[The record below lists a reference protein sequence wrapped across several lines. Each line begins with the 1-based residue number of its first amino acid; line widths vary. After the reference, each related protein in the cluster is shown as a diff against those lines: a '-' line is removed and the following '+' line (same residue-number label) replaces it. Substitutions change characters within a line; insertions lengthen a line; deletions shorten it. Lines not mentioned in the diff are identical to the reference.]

1 MNREFVCFT
10 IISGVISFCYNVVMI
25 VVPLRMTDHGM
36 NYAMVGTAMSA
47 VAVGLMIIKLLIGH
61 LSDRLGTRRFILTS
75 LAGLCVVSFFLARA
89 NNIFQ
94 FGILLAAIGIFRGI
108 FLSVNGSYVLSL
120 SENDGYGKVYGT
132 VQGIS
137 SILASIGGMISGVL
151 YVLNEGEYALYIC
164 GFLLFVGIIGA
175 IKRKKKNECVYKE
188 RLPIKKVLSSI
199 NKQIFIFCII
209 VFVQSFV
216 AGTMWNFII
225 PVYCY
230 DILLL
235 SPAVVGVLMSLDE
248 LISSP
253 TYIVAGNIV
262 DKVNVVKFN
271 IVFLL
276 VTALGGFLMMKATSI
291 TLFVGF
297 FLLCSISISCTLVGI
312 PKERIEYI
320 NKNQKG
326 FELAFISMCGSLG
339 DSFGSSIMGNVAEK
353 LEMQYCMLI
362 FAITYICM
370 AIFVILPAI
379 KKKRNKNAE

>member
-1 MNREFVCFT
+1 
-10 IISGVISFCYNVVMI
+10 
-25 VVPLRMTDHGM
+25 
-36 NYAMVGTAMSA
+36 
-47 VAVGLMIIKLLIGH
+47 
-61 LSDRLGTRRFILTS
+61 
-75 LAGLCVVSFFLARA
+75 
-89 NNIFQ
+89 
-94 FGILLAAIGIFRGI
+94 
-108 FLSVNGSYVLSL
+108 
-120 SENDGYGKVYGT
+120 
-132 VQGIS
+132 
-137 SILASIGGMISGVL
+137 
-151 YVLNEGEYALYIC
+151 
-164 GFLLFVGIIGA
+164 
-175 IKRKKKNECVYKE
+175 
-188 RLPIKKVLSSI
+188 
-199 NKQIFIFCII
+199 
-209 VFVQSFV
+209 
-216 AGTMWNFII
+216 MWNFII

-297 FLLCSISISCTLVGI
+297 FLLCSISISCTFVGI

-339 DSFGSSIMGNVAEK
+339 DSFGSSIRGNVAEK

>member
-1 MNREFVCFT
+1 M
-10 IISGVISFCYNVVMI
+10 
-25 VVPLRMTDHGM
+25 
-36 NYAMVGTAMSA
+36 
-47 VAVGLMIIKLLIGH
+47 
-61 LSDRLGTRRFILTS
+61 
-75 LAGLCVVSFFLARA
+75 
-89 NNIFQ
+89 
-94 FGILLAAIGIFRGI
+94 
-108 FLSVNGSYVLSL
+108 
-120 SENDGYGKVYGT
+120 
-132 VQGIS
+132 
-137 SILASIGGMISGVL
+137 
-151 YVLNEGEYALYIC
+151 
-164 GFLLFVGIIGA
+164 
-175 IKRKKKNECVYKE
+175 YKE

-216 AGTMWNFII
+216 AGPMWNFII

-297 FLLCSISISCTLVGI
+297 FLLCSISISCTFVGI

-339 DSFGSSIMGNVAEK
+339 DSFGSSIRGNVAEK

>member
-1 MNREFVCFT
+1 
-10 IISGVISFCYNVVMI
+10 MI

-75 LAGLCVVSFFLARA
+75 LAGLCVVSLFLARA

-164 GFLLFVGIIGA
+164 SFLLFVGIIGA
-175 IKRKKKNECVYKE
+175 IKGLGKNECVYKE

-216 AGTMWNFII
+216 AGPMWNFII

-276 VTALGGFLMMKATSI
+276 VTALGGFLMLKATSI

-297 FLLCSISISCTLVGI
+297 FLLCSISISCTFVGI

>member
-175 IKRKKKNECVYKE
+175 IKGLGKNECVYKE
-188 RLPIKKVLSSI
+188 LS
-199 NKQIFIFCII
+199 
-209 VFVQSFV
+209 
-216 AGTMWNFII
+216 
-225 PVYCY
+225 
-230 DILLL
+230 
-235 SPAVVGVLMSLDE
+235 
-248 LISSP
+248 LIH
-253 TYIVAGNIV
+253 I
-262 DKVNVVKFN
+262 
-271 IVFLL
+271 
-276 VTALGGFLMMKATSI
+276 
-291 TLFVGF
+291 
-297 FLLCSISISCTLVGI
+297 
-312 PKERIEYI
+312 
-320 NKNQKG
+320 
-326 FELAFISMCGSLG
+326 
-339 DSFGSSIMGNVAEK
+339 
-353 LEMQYCMLI
+353 
-362 FAITYICM
+362 
-370 AIFVILPAI
+370 
-379 KKKRNKNAE
+379 